1 MKKFELEDKLIEQ
14 QQSTNIIERL
24 TLHID
29 KLWTEIGEK
38 QTRIYELNY
47 EIDTLKA
54 NNKKMS
60 DAIRRVIKEKK
71 PGQSFLDWLDTKPKS
86 YFQKIPLGMKEGGE
100 VIDFL
105 SYLKQKEKPR
115 IKRLNLDSVAPG
127 KALSELTEAEREV
140 VRNLLR
146 MSFKD

>member
-1 MKKFELEDKLIEQ
+1 MKKFELDDKLIEQ

-71 PGQSFLDWLDTKPKS
+71 QEAIYEKEILDFCQINRTD
-86 YFQKIPLGMKEGGE
+86 
-100 VIDFL
+100 
-105 SYLKQKEKPR
+105 
-115 IKRLNLDSVAPG
+115 N
-127 KALSELTEAEREV
+127 
-140 VRNLLR
+140 
-146 MSFKD
+146 

>member
-24 TLHID
+24 ILHID

-71 PGQSFLDWLDTKPKS
+71 QEAIYEKEILDFCQINRTD
-86 YFQKIPLGMKEGGE
+86 
-100 VIDFL
+100 
-105 SYLKQKEKPR
+105 
-115 IKRLNLDSVAPG
+115 N
-127 KALSELTEAEREV
+127 
-140 VRNLLR
+140 
-146 MSFKD
+146 

>member
-60 DAIRRVIKEKK
+60 DAIRRVIKEKNK
-71 PGQSFLDWLDTKPKS
+71 RQS
-86 YFQKIPLGMKEGGE
+86 MKKK
-100 VIDFL
+100 
-105 SYLKQKEKPR
+105 Y
-115 IKRLNLDSVAPG
+115 
-127 KALSELTEAEREV
+127 
-140 VRNLLR
+140 
-146 MSFKD
+146 